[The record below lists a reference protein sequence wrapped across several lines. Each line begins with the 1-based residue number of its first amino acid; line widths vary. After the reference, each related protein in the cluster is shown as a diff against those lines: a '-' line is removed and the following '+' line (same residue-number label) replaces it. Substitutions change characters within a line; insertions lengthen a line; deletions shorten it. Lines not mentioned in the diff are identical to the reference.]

1 MKTQTIPTL
10 EQAYSG
16 TLFGSAALQQDGVS
30 VIEIDPKELIEI
42 EDQPFAPYPPE
53 KLAEL
58 AESIQN
64 NGQMTPCNVRR
75 KDGKYYILAGRNR
88 KRACELAGIK
98 VRCIVEEYDDASA
111 DLVLTD
117 TNLYQR
123 RQLSPSELAFAFQM
137 QKQAYM
143 KKGGKKST
151 RAIADAQGQD
161 VRTVQRYL
169 KLTELNHGLLE
180 LVDQGRIP
188 VAAGAELTKLSE
200 ENQEA
205 LLQYLSDNPEQGVK
219 DKDLPLLLEEGQTG
233 NFDSSLAQIFQRAP
247 KAKREKKASQPR
259 KEQEPVEETEPTGKE
274 LPAGSV
280 ASLLETWE
288 QEAYQGGYGSDWL
301 EEIGEN
307 VRFYTMECEH
317 DGKKPTF
324 DGLIQHLKVLHDRGT
339 KQCTEEN

>member
-1 MKTQTIPTL
+1 MKKQTIPTL

-16 TLFGSAALQQDGVS
+16 TLYGSTALQQDGVS

-42 EDQPFAPYPPE
+42 EDQPFSPYSPE

-98 VRCIVEEYDDASA
+98 VRCIVEEYDDPSA

-137 QKQAYM
+137 QKQAYLA
-143 KKGGKKST
+143 KGGKKST
-151 RAIADAQGQD
+151 KAIADAQGQD
-161 VRTVQRYL
+161 VRTIQRYL
-169 KLTELNHGLLE
+169 KLTELNHDLLE

-188 VAAGAELTKLSE
+188 VAAGAELTKLSK

-205 LLQYLSDNPEQGVK
+205 LSQYLSANPEQGVK
-219 DKDLPLLLEEGQTG
+219 DKDLALLLEENQNGSF
-233 NFDSSLAQIFQRAP
+233 NSSSLSQVFQTTP
-247 KAKREKKASQPR
+247 KAKEKKKTPR
-259 KEQEPVEETEPTGKE
+259 PQKDEKLEEETEPTEEEDLTAPLWSKSSCLGYIQRALESLAYDEEHIWAIISAVKIE
-274 LPAGSV
+274 FGNMSV
-280 ASLLETWE
+280 QQAQKHYESGP
-288 QEAYQGGYGSDWL
+288 Y
-301 EEIGEN
+301 
-307 VRFYTMECEH
+307 
-317 DGKKPTF
+317 
-324 DGLIQHLKVLHDRGT
+324 
-339 KQCTEEN
+339 

>member
-1 MKTQTIPTL
+1 MKPQTMPTL

-42 EDQPFAPYPPE
+42 EDQPFSLYTPE
-53 KLAEL
+53 QLAEL

-111 DLVLTD
+111 DLIVTD

-137 QKQAYM
+137 QKKAYLA
-143 KKGGKKST
+143 KGGKKST

-188 VAAGAELTKLSE
+188 VADGAELTKLSE

-205 LLQYLSDNPEQGVK
+205 LLQYLSENPEQGVK
-219 DKDLPLLLEEGQTG
+219 DKDLPLLLAESQTG
-233 NFDSSLAQIFQRAP
+233 DFDSSSLAQVFQAAP
-247 KAKREKKASQPR
+247 KSKREKKPPKPR
-259 KEQEPVEETEPTGKE
+259 KEQVKE
-274 LPAGSV
+274 A
-280 ASLLETWE
+280 
-288 QEAYQGGYGSDWL
+288 
-301 EEIGEN
+301 
-307 VRFYTMECEH
+307 
-317 DGKKPTF
+317 KPTEVHIC
-324 DGLIQHLKVLHDRGT
+324 GLVFVFHDDT
-339 KQCTEEN
+339 ALIEWLDAHADEMYEEN

>member
-1 MKTQTIPTL
+1 M

-16 TLFGSAALQQDGVS
+16 TLFGNAALRQDGVS

-42 EDQPFAPYPPE
+42 EDQPFSPYTPE

-88 KRACELAGIK
+88 KRACELAGVK

-180 LVDQGRIP
+180 LVDQGQIP

-205 LLQYLSDNPEQGVK
+205 LLQYLSENPEQGVK
-219 DKDLPLLLEEGQTG
+219 DKDLPLLLEENQNGD
-233 NFDSSLAQIFQRAP
+233 FDSSCLSQVFQTAP
-247 KAKREKKASQPR
+247 KAKREKKPSQPR
-259 KEQEPVEETEPTGKE
+259 KEQEPVEK
-274 LPAGSV
+274 
-280 ASLLETWE
+280 
-288 QEAYQGGYGSDWL
+288 
-301 EEIGEN
+301 
-307 VRFYTMECEH
+307 M
-317 DGKKPTF
+317 KPTEVHVN
-324 DGLIQHLKVLHDRGT
+324 GLVFVFHSDTALMEWLDAHADEMY
-339 KQCTEEN
+339 EEG

>member
-1 MKTQTIPTL
+1 MKKQTIPTL

-16 TLFGSAALQQDGVS
+16 TLYGSAALQRDGVS
-30 VIEIDPKELIEI
+30 VIEIEPKELIEI
-42 EDQPFAPYPPE
+42 EDQPFSPYSPE
-53 KLAEL
+53 QLAEL

-64 NGQMTPCNVRR
+64 NGQMTPCTVRR

-88 KRACELAGIK
+88 KRACELAGVK

-137 QKQAYM
+137 QKKAYLA
-143 KKGGKKST
+143 KGGKKST
-151 RAIADAQGQD
+151 KAIADAQGQD

-200 ENQEA
+200 ENQES
-205 LLQYLSDNPEQGVK
+205 LLQYLSDNPAQRVQ
-219 DKDLPLLLEEGQTG
+219 DKDLPRLLEGE
-233 NFDSSLAQIFQRAP
+233 NLNSSRLAQVFRKAP
-247 KAKREKKASQPR
+247 KTKGA
-259 KEQEPVEETEPTGKE
+259 
-274 LPAGSV
+274 
-280 ASLLETWE
+280 
-288 QEAYQGGYGSDWL
+288 
-301 EEIGEN
+301 
-307 VRFYTMECEH
+307 
-317 DGKKPTF
+317 KKPSSPQKEPETSKP
-324 DGLIQHLKVLHDRGT
+324 IASVCLKYIKRALTALHYDDARMAEILLAVE
-339 KQCTEEN
+339 KEFQEEGKYDEV